1 MHVVEAADEDSQ
13 PVPIWEGITGRMK
26 QLLWATNDRVEAV
39 ASKVE
44 AVASQVEQVNTHNAH
59 LTERMDEMTKRM
71 DQMTGRMDEMVH
83 GQGQIKDLLQTMMA
97 QAQ

>member
-59 LTERMDEMTKRM
+59 LTERMD
-71 DQMTGRMDEMVH
+71 QMTGRMDEMVH

>member
-59 LTERMDEMTKRM
+59 LTERMD
-71 DQMTGRMDEMVH
+71 QMTGRMDEMVH
-83 GQGQIKDLLQTMMA
+83 GQEQIKDLLQTMMA
-97 QAQ
+97 QAR